1 MITVWGRATSLNVQ
15 KVMWTIAELG
25 LDVERIDRGGKFG
38 GLDTDQFYA
47 LNPHR
52 KVPAVRL
59 DDGVTMFESNAIMRL
74 IARRD
79 PARRL
84 WPEGGQAEAD
94 ADMWAEWAQ
103 LAINP
108 ALTGVFWTLA
118 RTKPADRDMARFAQ
132 FEGELAAAMEKAETK
147 LGQTPFLAGETL
159 TIADIVF
166 GAMLYRYHTLEITR
180 QAFPNVKAYYETLKE
195 RPAYATH
202 AMVDYSGLFIA

>member
-25 LDVERIDRGGKFG
+25 LEVERIDKGGQYG

-52 KVPAVRL
+52 KVPAVRFG
-59 DDGVTMFESNAIMRL
+59 DGVTMFESNAIMRRL
-74 IARRD
+74 ALHD
-79 PARRL
+79 PERRL
-84 WPEGGQAEAD
+84 WPAGGQAEAD

-103 LAINP
+103 LAIAP

-118 RTKPADRDMARFAQ
+118 RTKPEDRDPALFAGY
-132 FEGELAAAMEKAETK
+132 ERDLAAAMEKAETQ
-147 LGQTPFLAGETL
+147 LGQTPFLGGETL

-166 GAMLYRYHTLEITR
+166 GAMLYRYHTLEFTR
-180 QAFPNVKAYYETLKE
+180 QAFPNVKEYYHTLRE

-202 AMVDYSGLFIA
+202 AMVDYKSLFIA